1 MEIKKTPVQIPLT
14 WLHVWLLF
22 AGIYGFA
29 AGFLELTGRE
39 ALYFCAISLLLL
51 IPAAA
56 SWILIRKTKAL
67 WQFLLGGIAVC
78 AVTYL
83 AAKFFCSLFSVQ
95 AAAVIEAAAAANDG
109 KNKFD
114 NGISP
119 AFLESL
125 SGVMTGLMAAV
136 IFLIRG
142 YVRIRKGQLKKA
154 AQELPAW
161 GNILMSHF
169 SCMRGGLQMIDGF
182 SFKDV
187 YGIGDLLQ
195 IMQCL
200 RSEGGCPWDRE
211 QTHES
216 IKKNLI
222 EETYEV
228 IEAINQQDKALLCE
242 ELGDVLMQVVFHAQM
257 EAEEGSFTFENVADG
272 VCKKLIERH
281 PHVFGEVE
289 VTGSEEVLRNW
300 DDIKK
305 RSKGQTRGCLCGTNN
320 PQPISFHKKNPL
332 FSS

>member
-1 MEIKKTPVQIPLT
+1 
-14 WLHVWLLF
+14 
-22 AGIYGFA
+22 
-29 AGFLELTGRE
+29 
-39 ALYFCAISLLLL
+39 
-51 IPAAA
+51 
-56 SWILIRKTKAL
+56 
-67 WQFLLGGIAVC
+67 
-78 AVTYL
+78 
-83 AAKFFCSLFSVQ
+83 
-95 AAAVIEAAAAANDG
+95 
-109 KNKFD
+109 
-114 NGISP
+114 
-119 AFLESL
+119 
-125 SGVMTGLMAAV
+125 
-136 IFLIRG
+136 
-142 YVRIRKGQLKKA
+142 
-154 AQELPAW
+154 
-161 GNILMSHF
+161 
-169 SCMRGGLQMIDGF
+169 MIDGF

-305 RSKGQTRGCLCGTNN
+305 RSKGQTSQTETMLSVPRELPALMRATKVQKRRRKSALTGRIFPARWTSCMRKPLSSAALLKAAVRKRSLKNWAICSSARSTFPASSAAMRRKRS
-320 PQPISFHKKNPL
+320 PQRRISSCAGLLVWRKRRVSEASSWKNCP
-332 FSS
+332 